1 MGGSQHAREETH
13 FTEGKIKDRRGLR
26 EKNTTWS
33 LVRRVMGVV
42 LLWWW
47 TSHRGWYQ
55 QVKRIIVLLP
65 AVTMSYKLSECHSSA
80 SETHYFPYYTWQE
93 RSDIPLKTRKK
104 VTSYPGISGS
114 VQFPSGFIIKQSL
127 TSLLRAQ
134 LLMCAKSKKSL
145 KARRVWERE
154 GIIYGR
160 WKLEDVGT
168 SPLGAGPVDTDL
180 ILAWSS
186 LIGGERKKTVSRA
199 TVCPIY
205 DRSADL
211 WLAGLFN
218 GSVDS
223 RDGLK

>member
-1 MGGSQHAREETH
+1 MGGSQHAREETQ
-13 FTEGKIKDRRGLR
+13 FTEGKIKDRRRLR

-33 LVRRVMGVV
+33 LVRRALGVV

-47 TSHRGWYQ
+47 TSHRGWYR
-55 QVKRIIVLLP
+55 QVKQIILLLP
-65 AVTMSYKLSECHSSA
+65 GVTMSYKASECHSSA

-104 VTSYPGISGS
+104 VTGSSRISGS

-134 LLMCAKSKKSL
+134 LLICGKSKKSL

-168 SPLGAGPVDTDL
+168 SPSGAGPVDTGL
-180 ILAWSS
+180 ELTYRQR
-186 LIGGERKKTVSRA
+186 EEKTSQ
-199 TVCPIY
+199 
-205 DRSADL
+205 
-211 WLAGLFN
+211 
-218 GSVDS
+218 
-223 RDGLK
+223 